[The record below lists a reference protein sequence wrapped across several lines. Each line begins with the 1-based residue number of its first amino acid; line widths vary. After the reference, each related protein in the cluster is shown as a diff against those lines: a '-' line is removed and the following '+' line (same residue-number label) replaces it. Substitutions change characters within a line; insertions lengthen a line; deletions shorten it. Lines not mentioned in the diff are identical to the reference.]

1 MSCVIW
7 RLLCALTDVF
17 LCIAAVAVAVSVA
30 VAVAVAV
37 AVECA
42 TRFLVCKVGDAAA
55 AAL

>member
-1 MSCVIW
+1 MSCVVW

-17 LCIAAVAVAVSVA
+17 LCIAAVAVAV
-30 VAVAVAV
+30 AV

-42 TRFLVCKVGDAAA
+42 TRFLVRKVGDAAA